1 MKPETLLEWSRN
13 PASMPSS
20 AVGDLQR
27 CIQAYPC
34 FYTAR
39 MLYLKILRQNED
51 LDYASELFQT
61 SLSSPDR
68 RQLFYFIRKDELA
81 YEEPERVEECAV
93 EKTSDK
99 SEEAFS
105 LIDRYLDADVPA
117 SPSTPVFRTGDSLYS
132 VEMAFG
138 ETQEPAD
145 EEGLLHAIMTPSV
158 SESDREIVPRI
169 PVEVNLKAAD
179 AEDAATES
187 FAFDE
192 SGEMP
197 EASFTLTLAKIYLKQ
212 KKYGRTLEI
221 LRTLV
226 LKNPEKSIY
235 FADQIKYLERIINHL
250 NK

>member
-20 AVGDLQR
+20 AVGELQR

-68 RQLFYFIRKDELA
+68 RQLFYFIRKDVLA
-81 YEEPERVEECAV
+81 YEETERVEEYAV
-93 EKTSDK
+93 ETASDK
-99 SEEAFS
+99 SEEPFS
-105 LIDRYLDADVPA
+105 LIDRYLDREVPV
-117 SPSTPVFRTGDSLYS
+117 SSSITGFQAEETLYS

-138 ETQEPAD
+138 ETLEPTD
-145 EEGLLHAIMTPSV
+145 EEGLLHAIMAPSV
-158 SESDREIVPRI
+158 AKPDKRI
-169 PVEVNLKAAD
+169 SPMAPEEVDLKTAD
-179 AEDAATES
+179 AEDAASES